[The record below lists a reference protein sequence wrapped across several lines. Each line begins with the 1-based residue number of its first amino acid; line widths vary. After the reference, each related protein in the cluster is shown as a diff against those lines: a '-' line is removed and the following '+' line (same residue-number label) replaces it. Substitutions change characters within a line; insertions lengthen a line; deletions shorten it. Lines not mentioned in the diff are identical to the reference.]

1 MESELQQSYQSED
14 SSGFDFKMEFFK
26 YLRYWPWFLVSLLFF
41 LTASFLYLRYTPKTY
56 STSAKI
62 KILDEGGGLELPTS
76 ALIINRSN
84 INLQN
89 ETVLLTSFRILESV
103 VDELNLTAVFTEM
116 GSIKSNR
123 IHKLPFQYFQK
134 TSIDSLDIS
143 FTIPA
148 VLRQY
153 PCLRL
158 VPQQRSVGFWLT
170 IRCHA

>member
-76 ALIINRSN
+76 ALVINRSN

-89 ETVLLTSFRILESV
+89 ETVLLTSFRILENV
-103 VDELNLTAVFTEM
+103 VDELNLTENYAIEIAT
-116 GSIKSNR
+116 GLI
-123 IHKLPFQYFQK
+123 I
-134 TSIDSLDIS
+134 T
-143 FTIPA
+143 
-148 VLRQY
+148 
-153 PCLRL
+153 
-158 VPQQRSVGFWLT
+158 RSSSRFF
-170 IRCHA
+170 